1 MSCSSARSAQQNF
14 FHSSAQLFFSKYA
27 TMISA
32 IVVGAFSTL
41 KLKQKRKYNLS
52 NATNLD
58 RRFRRPKFALIKI
71 SLRAKI
77 RSGRKFAQSE
87 KAKSRFASLSLRS
100 ENFHG
105 ASLRFRSRK
114 FQDFRFRSRF
124 LKVFRFRSR
133 LFG

>member
-114 FQDFRFRSRF
+114 FQDFRFRF
-124 LKVFRFRSR
+124 AFALDF
-133 LFG
+133 